1 MEGIRLF
8 VCIELFLKKD
18 THFAMNRFYLLAT
31 ALLSVM
37 LPFSSLNICLV
48 DVPERYGYLLDAI
61 SVGSGMVRDV
71 LPANPRMFEIITI
84 CYTAGVAVFLTG
96 FLIRI
101 ARLLLIIRSEGFAE
115 HNGMKL
121 VFLPEGSGSP
131 FSFFRYV
138 FITREH
144 YHSPEAQEMLMH
156 EQVHIRQRHSVDLLL
171 LEMLTIVQWVNPF
184 IWMYRKSVKH
194 IHEYIADDGVIRQ
207 SYDKEAYQ
215 FVLLHIGTGLIAN
228 TITNN
233 FNHSLLKRRFIMMN
247 RSKSLPHT
255 RWKIIA
261 IIPVMAVL
269 LLVFSDVSGG
279 YLDQA
284 LSWGQPG
291 RAMAGLLP
299 AEASSEGTEGL
310 QPAAYTPQG
319 QDDSVF
325 VKVDV
330 APSFIGGQEALVK
343 YISGNI
349 HYPDEAKKQGIQ
361 GTVFVSF
368 QINEKGKVTN
378 GKVLR
383 GIGSGCDE
391 EALRVIMSMPDWD
404 PGKNGEKPVKVNIT
418 LPIKFALSDKDHEKD
433 VGTDV
438 KTDTRKDNIPE

>member
-1 MEGIRLF
+1 
-8 VCIELFLKKD
+8 
-18 THFAMNRFYLLAT
+18 
-31 ALLSVM
+31 
-37 LPFSSLNICLV
+37 
-48 DVPERYGYLLDAI
+48 
-61 SVGSGMVRDV
+61 
-71 LPANPRMFEIITI
+71 
-84 CYTAGVAVFLTG
+84 
-96 FLIRI
+96 
-101 ARLLLIIRSEGFAE
+101 
-115 HNGMKL
+115 
-121 VFLPEGSGSP
+121 
-131 FSFFRYV
+131 
-138 FITREH
+138 
-144 YHSPEAQEMLMH
+144 
-156 EQVHIRQRHSVDLLL
+156 
-171 LEMLTIVQWVNPF
+171 
-184 IWMYRKSVKH
+184 
-194 IHEYIADDGVIRQ
+194 
-207 SYDKEAYQ
+207 
-215 FVLLHIGTGLIAN
+215 
-228 TITNN
+228 
-233 FNHSLLKRRFIMMN
+233 MMN

-261 IIPVMAVL
+261 IIPVMAML
-269 LLVFSDVSGG
+269 LLIFSDVSGG

-291 RAMAGLLP
+291 RAMAGVLSVEAPSTGPESAFP
-299 AEASSEGTEGL
+299 AVYA
-310 QPAAYTPQG
+310 PQG